1 MITTSRSAV
10 STYQQCPRRRYW
22 AYEADNGHEG
32 HFQCDKCHEYGAL
45 IIMDNGAI
53 KGTHICGGKLAKM
66 VSGWER
72 KRLALPLVTGIYTHL
87 GLQKLLGG
95 VAATDAARLAS
106 DAYRQEVASR
116 GLAVEQGS
124 KEEDVVEEQA
134 AHVEALTLGWARVRL
149 PVWLDT
155 YEVVE
160 TEQEDRVALSDDVT
174 LAVRAD
180 AIVRRKEDGRM
191 FVVNFKTVGTAD
203 ERWLRAWEVDMQLM
217 TELLAAEH
225 RFGQEFGGVIIEGL
239 IKGRRMPQKNDI
251 GDVVGY
257 ADSTPLLYGYKV
269 DANPPLTQLE
279 YGWEYTRRK
288 GWHKFK
294 TWREQFHNAG
304 TGSFHLNP
312 LQYWI
317 NWLPEEVVESQFVVV
332 PPIYRDRDR
341 IEAKVMQ
348 IREMEYRVLF
358 GNRAIADNVPSA
370 LDAYF
375 PQNEHSCTYPS
386 RCPMYELCWE
396 RGTADDPAGS
406 GLYQARHDHHALP
419 TSEE

>member
-1 MITTSRSAV
+1 MS
-10 STYQQCPRRRYW
+10 
-22 AYEADNGHEG
+22 
-32 HFQCDKCHEYGAL
+32 
-45 IIMDNGAI
+45 
-53 KGTHICGGKLAKM
+53 
-66 VSGWER
+66 
-72 KRLALPLVTGIYTHL
+72 
-87 GLQKLLGG
+87 
-95 VAATDAARLAS
+95 ATDAAKHAS
-106 DAYRQEVASR
+106 DAYRAEVAAR
-116 GLAVEQGS
+116 GLAVEVGS
-124 KEEDVVEEQA
+124 NEADVVEEQA

-180 AIVRRKEDGRM
+180 AIVRRREDGRM

-225 RFGQEFGGVIIEGL
+225 RYGQEFGGVIIEGL
-239 IKGRRMPQKNDI
+239 VKGRRMPQKNDI

-294 TWREQFHNAG
+294 TWREDFQHSVLMPTTMTA
-304 TGSFHLNP
+304 

-317 NWLPEEVVESQFVVV
+317 NWLPAEVVESQFVVV

-341 IEAKVMQ
+341 IESCVRQ
-348 IREMEYRVLF
+348 IVAIERDISIGME
-358 GNRAIADNVPSA
+358 AIRTIGGVEI
-370 LDAYF
+370 LDDTF
-375 PQNEHSCTYPS
+375 IQNTHACTYPS
-386 RCPMYELCWE
+386 ACPMHNMCWE
-396 RGTADDPAGS
+396 RGTSSDPAGS